1 MLPGRRQP
9 HAPRGGRVIRVV
21 ATGTFDILHPGH
33 LYYLEE
39 SRRLGDELYVIV
51 ARDANVKHKPRPILP
66 EDQRLRMVR
75 ALKPVD
81 HALLG
86 DLHDMFKPIAEIGP
100 DIITLGF
107 NQHFSEE
114 GLRQKLTDR
123 GLGADVI
130 RISGYP
136 GPLAS
141 SSKIIEHILNTRGPT
156 RPAGPAGE
164 GE

>member
-1 MLPGRRQP
+1 MT
-9 HAPRGGRVIRVV
+9 RVV

-39 SRRLGDELYVIV
+39 SRKLGDELSVIV

-75 ALKPVD
+75 ALRPVD

-86 DLHDMFKPIAEIGP
+86 DLHDMFRPIAEIRP

-107 NQHFSEE
+107 NQHFDEE
-114 GLRQKLTDR
+114 RLRQRLRDR
-123 GLGADVI
+123 GLDADVV
-130 RISGYP
+130 RIPGYP
-136 GPLAS
+136 GSLAS
-141 SSKIIEHILNTRGPT
+141 SSKIVERILNTRGIPVP
-156 RPAGPAGE
+156 PAPPGPPGE
-164 GE
+164 E

>member
-1 MLPGRRQP
+1 MI
-9 HAPRGGRVIRVV
+9 HVV

-39 SRRLGDELYVIV
+39 SRKLGDELSVIV

-66 EDQRLRMVR
+66 EDQRLQMVQ

-81 HALLG
+81 HAFLG
-86 DLHDMFKPIAEIGP
+86 DLHDMFRPIAEIGP

-107 NQHFSEE
+107 NQHFDEE
-114 GLRQKLTDR
+114 NLRQRLRSR
-123 GLGADVI
+123 GLNADVA
-130 RISGYP
+130 RIAGYP

-141 SSKIIEHILNTRGPT
+141 SSKIVEHILKTRGPT
-156 RPAGPAGE
+156 PPVGE
-164 GE
+164 KE

>member
-1 MLPGRRQP
+1 M
-9 HAPRGGRVIRVV
+9 IRVV

-39 SRRLGDELYVIV
+39 SRRLGDELAVIV

-75 ALKPVD
+75 ALRPVD
-81 HALLG
+81 HAVLG
-86 DLHDMFKPIAEIGP
+86 DLHDMFRPIEEIRP

-107 NQHFSEE
+107 NQHFDEE
-114 GLRQKLTDR
+114 NLRQRLRDR
-123 GLGADVI
+123 GLDADVV
-130 RISGYP
+130 RIPGYP

-141 SSKIIEHILNTRGPT
+141 SSRIIECILKPRACPT
-156 RPAGPAGE
+156 GDGE
-164 GE
+164 

>member
-1 MLPGRRQP
+1 MI
-9 HAPRGGRVIRVV
+9 HVV

-33 LYYLEE
+33 IYYLEE
-39 SRRLGDELYVIV
+39 SRNLGDELSVIV

-66 EDQRLRMVR
+66 EGQRLQMVQ

-81 HALLG
+81 RALLG
-86 DLHDMFKPIAEIGP
+86 DIHDMFRPIAELKP

-107 NQHFSEE
+107 NQHFDEE
-114 GLRQKLTDR
+114 NLRRRLRER
-123 GLGADVI
+123 GLDADVV

-141 SSKIIEHILNTRGPT
+141 SSKIVEHILKTRGPT
-156 RPAGPAGE
+156 PPSGE
-164 GE
+164 EE

>member
-1 MLPGRRQP
+1 M
-9 HAPRGGRVIRVV
+9 IRVV

-39 SRRLGDELYVIV
+39 SRKLGDELHVIV

-66 EDQRLRMVR
+66 EEQRLIMVG

-86 DLHDMFKPIAEIGP
+86 DLHDMFKPIEEIRP

-107 NQHFSEE
+107 NQHFDENH
-114 GLRQKLTDR
+114 LRQKLRER
-123 GLGADVI
+123 GITANI
-130 RISGYP
+130 TRISGYSNS
-136 GPLAS
+136 LAS
-141 SSKIIEHILNTRGPT
+141 SSRIIDHILRS
-156 RPAGPAGE
+156 RRDSE
-164 GE
+164 SRQLD

>member
-1 MLPGRRQP
+1 M
-9 HAPRGGRVIRVV
+9 IRVV

-39 SRRLGDELYVIV
+39 SRDLGDELYVIV

-66 EDQRLRMVR
+66 EEQRFKRVG

-86 DLHDMFKPIAEIGP
+86 DLHDMFKPIEEIEP

-107 NQHFSEE
+107 NQRFNEE
-114 GLRQKLTDR
+114 KLQQSLADR
-123 GLGADVI
+123 GLDVDI
-130 RISGYP
+130 VRIPGYP
-136 GPLAS
+136 GSLAS
-141 SSKIIEHILNTRGPT
+141 SSKIVKHILSTRVPPNPT
-156 RPAGPAGE
+156 NFSGDKSRQSNGSRAAGGHHV
-164 GE
+164 